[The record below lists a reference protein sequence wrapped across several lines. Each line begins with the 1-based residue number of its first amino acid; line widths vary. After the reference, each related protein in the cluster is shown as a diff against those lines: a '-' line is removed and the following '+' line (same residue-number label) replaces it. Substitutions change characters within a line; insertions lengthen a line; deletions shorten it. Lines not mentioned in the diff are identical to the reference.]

1 MRSIRERCVGAPGSS
16 LFPQAPVLMLY
27 STPAMLLLPMHNLL
41 IRQVHLLWKAL
52 HCPKTS
58 FSHKVLQFPVA
69 RCRPIH
75 PFCLYINMFPILTYC
90 PPRLQFLAQI

>member
-1 MRSIRERCVGAPGSS
+1 MWGLQGPHCSPRP
-16 LFPQAPVLMLY
+16 LY
-27 STPAMLLLPMHNLL
+27 SCCTPLQLCVLLPTHNLL

-58 FSHKVLQFPVA
+58 FSRKVLQFPVA
-69 RCRPIH
+69 CCRPIH